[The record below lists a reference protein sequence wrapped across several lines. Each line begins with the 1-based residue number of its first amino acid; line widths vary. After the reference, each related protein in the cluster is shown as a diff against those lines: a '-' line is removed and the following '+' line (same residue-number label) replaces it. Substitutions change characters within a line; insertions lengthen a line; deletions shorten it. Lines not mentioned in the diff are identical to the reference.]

1 VRQPQLEG
9 GSVRAPRIRG
19 AAGRLS
25 DVVREG
31 GAPIDILALPVLS
44 GDDGPQPSVGVVQ
57 LAQALGIDLPATFA
71 RERFGAA
78 EAEVVRV
85 PWAPGPSSPAVERVV
100 LVGVGRGEP
109 SSVRLAA
116 AALARQHR
124 GLDRLVTTLGAGGSA
139 ETRAVVEGFVLGSYS
154 PPRSG
159 VGDGPP
165 PPLRRVDLVGRV
177 ASADV
182 EHGLAVAEA
191 AVLAR
196 DLAQTPS
203 STKGPAW
210 MAGRARR
217 TAAEVVLG
225 CTVRDHRDL
234 RDEGFGGLLAVG
246 GAAHRPPRLVEL
258 SYAPAGADARTPH
271 VVLVG
276 KGITFDTGGISLK
289 PRESMVSMKTDMTGA
304 GVVLAVL
311 KACVLLDVKVRV
323 TGLMPL
329 AENTLG
335 AGSYRPG
342 DVVRHY
348 GGTTTEVR
356 NTDAEGRL
364 VLADALAYADAHLDP
379 DVLVDIATLTGA
391 ATQALGRTHAALY
404 STDDRLAAAF
414 SQAGEASGERVWRM
428 PLAEDYRPAI
438 DSAVADV
445 CQIATVKGVG
455 AGSVIAALFL
465 REFVGER
472 RWVHLDIAGPGR
484 SDRDAGLLARGGTG
498 YGVRLLLRWLE
509 RMR

>member
-1 VRQPQLEG
+1 V
-9 GSVRAPRIRG
+9 
-19 AAGRLS
+19 AA
-25 DVVREG
+25 
-31 GAPIDILALPVLS
+31 
-44 GDDGPQPSVGVVQ
+44 DDLQ
-57 LAQALGIDLPATFA
+57 
-71 RERFGAA
+71 R
-78 EAEVVRV
+78 
-85 PWAPGPSSPAVERVV
+85 
-100 LVGVGRGEP
+100 
-109 SSVRLAA
+109 
-116 AALARQHR
+116 
-124 GLDRLVTTLGAGGSA
+124 
-139 ETRAVVEGFVLGSYS
+139 
-154 PPRSG
+154 
-159 VGDGPP
+159 
-165 PPLRRVDLVGRV
+165 
-177 ASADV
+177 
-182 EHGLAVAEA
+182 GLAVAEA

-217 TAAEVVLG
+217 SAAEAGLG
-225 CTVRDHRDL
+225 CTVRDHRQL

-246 GAAHRPPRLVEL
+246 GAAQRPPRLVEL
-258 SYAPAGADARTPH
+258 TYSPPDADARTPH

-311 KACVLLDVKVRV
+311 KACAQLGVKVRV
-323 TGLMPL
+323 TGLLPL

-335 AGSYRPG
+335 AGAYRPG

-391 ATQALGRTHAALY
+391 ATLALGRTHAALY
-404 STDDRLAAAF
+404 SADERLAAAF
-414 SQAGEASGERVWRM
+414 AQAGEVSGERVWRM
-428 PLAEDYRPAI
+428 PLADDYRPAI
-438 DSAVADV
+438 GSSVADV

-455 AGSVIAALFL
+455 AGSIIAALFL

-472 RWVHLDIAGPGR
+472 RWVHLDIAGPAR
-484 SDRDAGLLARGGTG
+484 SERDAGLVGRGGTG